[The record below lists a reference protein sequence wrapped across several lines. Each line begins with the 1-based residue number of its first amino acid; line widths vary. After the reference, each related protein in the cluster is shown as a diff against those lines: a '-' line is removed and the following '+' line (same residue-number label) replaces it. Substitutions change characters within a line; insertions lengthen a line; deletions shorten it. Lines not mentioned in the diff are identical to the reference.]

1 MNLKN
6 RQKAE
11 YGESTIP
18 NSELEEDR
26 LVPLELRGAAK
37 EPSNLCPEP
46 RTSAGT
52 TTPSGGCRRGQE
64 KKENSL
70 KTQVCDGQLTL
81 AAARQKMVTDWTR

>member
-52 TTPSGGCRRGQE
+52 TTPSGGCRRGQGQE
-64 KKENSL
+64 GELLENTGLRRS
-70 KTQVCDGQLTL
+70 VHPG
-81 AAARQKMVTDWTR
+81 AARQKMVTDWTR